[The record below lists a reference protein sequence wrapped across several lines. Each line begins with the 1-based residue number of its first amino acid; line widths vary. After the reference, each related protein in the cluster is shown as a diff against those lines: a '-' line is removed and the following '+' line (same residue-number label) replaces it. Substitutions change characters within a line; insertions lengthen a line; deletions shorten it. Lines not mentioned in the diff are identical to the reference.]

1 MLINQ
6 DLNQTQAPSPQQA
19 IKSYGRPGSPKRLV
33 GVPVAARST
42 QPYRV
47 TLQAFAVVERVQA
60 FQRVEVGWSQT
71 CGHTSRRQLLAAE
84 IVLTSTRVIAFDRT
98 ATADVSMLGSGAQ
111 LTLATRSAR
120 ERSTAGSRLTMAPK
134 DRSSS
139 NELDL
144 FRLTYRQSSGRLCG
158 QALIGD
164 PLGA

>member
-84 IVLTSTRVIAFDRT
+84 MVLTSTRVNAFDLQQPRSVCSGVGLSLPWPPAVLERGQQRDRDCRWLERT
-98 ATADVSMLGSGAQ
+98 DRAPMSWIC
-111 LTLATRSAR
+111 SA
-120 ERSTAGSRLTMAPK
+120 
-134 DRSSS
+134 
-139 NELDL
+139 
-144 FRLTYRQSSGRLCG
+144 
-158 QALIGD
+158 
-164 PLGA
+164 